1 MNNIVA
7 LDVISLLCCT
17 VLEIGFTSKSLFSC
31 FYIVICYV
39 ESVNDYLFDI
49 FAVVIEASNVSEYN
63 TSLSAKPTLILGSA
77 VSEKT
82 SRVTVLPPGIVN
94 VNKPHHHNIVLN
106 FLCSIR
112 GHIHSHHETTPFQ
125 CHYHI

>member
-49 FAVVIEASNVSEYN
+49 FAVVI
-63 TSLSAKPTLILGSA
+63 
-77 VSEKT
+77 
-82 SRVTVLPPGIVN
+82 
-94 VNKPHHHNIVLN
+94 
-106 FLCSIR
+106 
-112 GHIHSHHETTPFQ
+112 
-125 CHYHI
+125 